1 MLSRRLSSTI
11 HKPTVSEEEQGGGG
25 GGGRGGGGGGRG
37 GGGRPFAKD
46 VFSSGFK
53 TQRMEYNETASINS
67 FKVET

>member
-1 MLSRRLSSTI
+1 MLSSTI

-25 GGGRGGGGGGRG
+25 GGG
-37 GGGRPFAKD
+37 GRPFSKD

-67 FKVET
+67 FKVETQTSVHGGIS